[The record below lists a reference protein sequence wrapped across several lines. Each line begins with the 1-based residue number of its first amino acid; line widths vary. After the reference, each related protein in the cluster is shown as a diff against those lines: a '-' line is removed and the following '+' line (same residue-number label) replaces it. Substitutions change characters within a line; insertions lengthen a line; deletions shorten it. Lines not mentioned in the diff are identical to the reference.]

1 MPTTT
6 LVTWNLKGS
15 ANPDTAAVADHLRAA
30 GADVVALQEV
40 QWHQAR
46 RIARALGARS
56 HDWSLKHVPVATWP
70 EGMAVIGV
78 TAPVRVRSH
87 AVTFPRRLWDWR
99 RRIVQ
104 VASVGEA
111 FTLVNVHLS
120 PHSQAERRDA
130 EATQVL
136 ALVADSPHP
145 VVVAGD
151 VNERP
156 PGPVGE
162 QMAAAGF
169 RDGWSS
175 SGPPPEPPAPGA
187 DPWPTNWR
195 QRQWEPGTTAP
206 PTQQL
211 DYVYVSRAVTGV
223 ALSLPEPEVD
233 RGWAR
238 YSSLS
243 DHLPVTAT
251 LDM

>member
-1 MPTTT
+1 VPTAT

-15 ANPDTAAVADHLRAA
+15 ENPDTRAVAAHLRAA

-46 RIARALGARS
+46 RIARALEARS
-56 HDWSLKHVPVATWP
+56 HHWSMKHVPARTWP

-78 TAPVRVRSH
+78 TARVRVRCH
-87 AVTFPRRLWDWR
+87 ALTFPLRLWDWR

-104 VASVGEA
+104 VATVDDTS
-111 FTLVNVHLS
+111 TLVNVHLS
-120 PHSQAERRDA
+120 PHSQAERRDE
-130 EATQVL
+130 EAAQVL
-136 ALVADSPHP
+136 ALAADRTGP

-151 VNERP
+151 FNERP

-169 RDGWSS
+169 RDGWAS
-175 SGPPPEPPAPGA
+175 SGPPPEPPAPRA

-195 QRQWEPGTTAP
+195 QRQWTPGTTAP
-206 PTQQL
+206 PTQHL
-211 DYVYVSRAVTGV
+211 DYVYVSSQVEAVT
-223 ALSLPEPEVD
+223 LRLPEPEGE

-238 YSSLS
+238 FSLLS

-251 LDM
+251 LEM

>member
-1 MPTTT
+1 VPTTV
-6 LVTWNLKGS
+6 VTWNLKGS
-15 ANPDTAAVADHLRAA
+15 AGPDTTAVAEHLRAE

-56 HDWSLKHVPVATWP
+56 HDWSLKHVPAKPWP

-78 TAPVRVRSH
+78 TAPVQVRCH
-87 AVTFPRRLWDWR
+87 ALTFPWRLWDWR

-104 VASVGEA
+104 VASVGRT
-111 FTLVNVHLS
+111 FTLANVHLS
-120 PHSQAERRDA
+120 PHSQAALRDD
-130 EATQVL
+130 ETTRVL
-136 ALVADSPHP
+136 ELVAGRSGP
-145 VVVAGD
+145 VVMAGD
-151 VNERP
+151 FNERP

-169 RDGWSS
+169 RDGWAS

-195 QRQWEPGTTAP
+195 QRHWEPGTTAP

-211 DYVYVSRAVTGV
+211 DYVYVSAAVEGV
-223 ALSLPEPEVD
+223 TLRLPEPEGD

-238 YSSLS
+238 WSRLS

-251 LDM
+251 LDL